1 MGLLSG
7 VKKFSEN
14 TAETA
19 NDFAD
24 DTASGAQNFA
34 NNVNP
39 FGGSGGSGQS
49 TGPGGNW
56 QTDEEEKSPD
66 SGSNNSNSSSSDS
79 PGTFGEIIKRE
90 KQKSTDPNADS
101 WSMNFPGV
109 GTADVK
115 RDPVG
120 ESSSGGSSSGGG
132 SSDSD
137 DPTNSYRDELRD
149 QFQNQEEAIQSIR
162 DEMGQFGAFLA
173 FQQSQQKNQSPLGTI
188 GGGGK
193 TDNKEKNAGKGS
205 LSMGV
210 LVAAAGAI
218 LLALA
223 YGGSDA

>member
-7 VKKFSEN
+7 VKKFSAN

-24 DTASGAQNFA
+24 ETAGSAQNFA

-39 FGGSGGSGQS
+39 FGNSGGSDQS

-90 KQKSTDPNADS
+90 KQKSTDSNADS

-120 ESSSGGSSSGGG
+120 ESSSGGG
-132 SSDSD
+132 SSDSN

-149 QFQNQEEAIQSIR
+149 QFHSQEEAIQSIR
-162 DEMGQFGAFLA
+162 DEMGQLGAFLA
-173 FQQSQQKNQSPLGTI
+173 FQQSQQKNQSPLGTV